1 MNLHPTQ
8 ILVRPLITEKNNL
21 VRDAFNEYVF
31 EVHKLANKK
40 QISSAVE
47 EMFAV
52 RVEAVRTMV
61 QRGKPRR
68 VGQHTGYRNNYKK
81 AYVKLREGQSIDF
94 FEGV

>member
-8 ILVRPLITEKNNL
+8 VLVRPLITEKNNL
-21 VRDAFNEYVF
+21 VRDALNEYVF
-31 EVHKLANKK
+31 EVHKQANKK

-52 RVEAVRTMV
+52 RVESVRTMI

-68 VGQHTGYRNNYKK
+68 VGQHTGHRNNYKK
-81 AYVKLREGQSIDF
+81 AYIKLRQGQSIDF